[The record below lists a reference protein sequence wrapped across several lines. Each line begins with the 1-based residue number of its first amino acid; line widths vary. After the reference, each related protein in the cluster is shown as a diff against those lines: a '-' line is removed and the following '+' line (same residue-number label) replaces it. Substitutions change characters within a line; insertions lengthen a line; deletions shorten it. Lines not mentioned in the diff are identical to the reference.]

1 MKKINT
7 QKFLEFSEK
16 AIHAYCLG
24 QRISSAAQ
32 LAKEC
37 AEKMDEE
44 HDYEEAIKYYEK
56 MAELYLTDEQPTSAN
71 QALTKVA
78 DLYILTRDYSQ
89 LIKAIKV
96 RTLRYTIYSIIII
109 LLIELWKSSPEVFEY
124 PSSKD

>member
-96 RTLRYTIYSIIII
+96 RTFRYTHTNSH
-109 LLIELWKSSPEVFEY
+109 LTSL
-124 PSSKD
+124 